1 MGQTIKISKGILELK
16 GSSLN
21 YSLTGSNNIVGPE
34 IEVNIPPI
42 WEGANN
48 SSTSEFLSPQLNTNL
63 PSYRPSISEITIGP
77 GKYGSKE
84 KDVGHYFRQRPY
96 NNRIFVSASD
106 SNTGAQITL
115 SLVSQSIVSGSGGT
129 YNTQEIGLN
138 DINVIFPDNATP
150 GNTASF
156 FIETSSN
163 FEIHEDITYDYVIK
177 ATDQHGRITV
187 LDQPDGNF
195 TFINHNDEYFLSNQ
209 LNISNTKESPFIIT
223 QSLVNGVSISSST
236 SPIDN
241 INNMEFDLGDEDSP
255 DFSLIPTIYI
265 KDRDRSNSTTLD
277 ISNIKLYGDL
287 SNSELFYNA
296 NLASYVTKVSSLS
309 NLLQFSSSNLVAN
322 NETASARY
330 FQLDLDPDL
339 LPSKLSA
346 KNSPYKLEISASDGS
361 STSDNPNMSSS
372 IILNVNNLDPVWSP
386 HDALI
391 QTTQKGIGSALK
403 ELEDY
408 NNSPDIFGSASDP
421 GGDNVT
427 LSFSLNPDTLG
438 STLVGDDFI
447 SSSINDSTP
456 TASYYLRTSS
466 QFPEYPSEPMDNN
479 ANIIFEITA
488 TDEVSPSPGTALITH
503 TIRVDAPPQF
513 STNTFTVTK
522 DESLAGDINTSYP
535 NSSDPNN
542 GGIGGSCDL
551 DTGSGFTITSN
562 DNRVQDSWFK
572 FTGNNATGGNAAT
585 FTIETSS
592 LFQRVDADI
601 TANLTV
607 TATDDR
613 SQEDTLNVTIQ
624 ITNEDTIEEVVPQPS
639 ELAFLVAPGITGST
653 SYLGNPVV
661 IASTSPQSNVYN
673 NFINPVPPGYPSLK
687 QLFTTDNPAK
697 INNNTINGFNIKS
710 FGTVG
715 DVDKS
720 PQFNSDTMLNQAGT
734 IILWWKING
743 GNPGAQRYW
752 FGTDGQLEIRGPST
766 TNDTLTFD
774 WGGSSAGTITNYFD
788 NSFNNVSTNDF
799 HQLAI
804 TWEGTDSGDRWDAYV
819 NKTHAINNDS
829 IAGVDYDSNIVKAGY
844 IGYSPSSGNSS
855 LAGDIDLAMMAYY
868 QTNLSTS
875 EITDFYH
882 AFSGSFNH

>member
-1 MGQTIKISKGILELK
+1 MGQTIKVSNGILELK
-16 GSSLN
+16 GSKLN
-21 YSLTGSNNIVGPE
+21 YHLSSSNNIVGPE
-34 IEVNIPPI
+34 VEVNIPPV
-42 WEGANN
+42 WEGANA
-48 SSTSEFLSPQLNTNL
+48 TDADFLPAQLNTNL
-63 PSYRPSISEITIGP
+63 PSYTPVTPGVLDGVYESEEKNVGNDFRLKP
-77 GKYGSKE
+77 YGSR
-84 KDVGHYFRQRPY
+84 VFM
-96 NNRIFVSASD
+96 SASD

-115 SLVSQSIVSGSGGT
+115 SLVSEIIVSGGIEGS
-129 YNTQEIGLN
+129 YNTQEISLN

-150 GNTASF
+150 GNTASY

-163 FEIHEDITYDYVIK
+163 FEIHEDIQYSYVIK

-187 LDQPDGNF
+187 LDNPSCDDDA
-195 TFINHNDEYFLSNQ
+195 INHNDEYLLYNKIQ
-209 LNISNTKESPFIIT
+209 IDNTPESPFIIT
-223 QSLVNGVSISSST
+223 QSDTVSISSST
-236 SPIDN
+236 TPNNN
-241 INNMEFDLGDEDSP
+241 ISEMEFNLGNEDSP
-255 DFSLIPTIYI
+255 NYNLIPAIYI
-265 KDRDRSNSTTLD
+265 KDRDRKPTFNSLIITD
-277 ISNIKLYGDL
+277 IKTNGDGFIPGLLYDL
-287 SNSELFYNA
+287 
-296 NLASYVTKVSSLS
+296 NLPSYVTKVSSSGGQDLS
-309 NLLQFSSSNLVAN
+309 SLLVFSSSNEVAN

-330 FQLDLDPDL
+330 FQLDLDPNL

-361 STSDNPNMSSS
+361 TTKTSSS

-386 HDALI
+386 HDSLI
-391 QTTQKGIGSALK
+391 QTSQKEIGSKLK
-403 ELEDY
+403 ELENY
-408 NNSPDIFGSASDP
+408 INSPYVFGSASDP

-438 STLVGDDFI
+438 STLVGDDFEYNA
-447 SSSINDSTP
+447 INNSTP

-466 QFPEYPSEPMDNN
+466 QFPEYPSNPMGDN
-479 ANIIFEITA
+479 ANITFEITA
-488 TDEVSPSPGTALITH
+488 TDEVSSSPGTALITH

-522 DESLAGDINTSYP
+522 NESLAGDIDTSYP
-535 NSSDPNN
+535 NSTDPDG
-542 GGIGGSCDL
+542 GGIGGSCNL

-562 DNRVQDSWFK
+562 DSRVQSNWFS
-572 FTGNNATGGNAAT
+572 FTGNDAINGAAAT
-585 FTIETSS
+585 FSIVTSS

-601 TANLTV
+601 TASLIVTASDDRFQEDHLTV
-607 TATDDR
+607 DLR
-613 SQEDTLNVTIQ
+613 
-624 ITNEDTIEEVVPQPS
+624 ITNEDTIEEIVPQHN

-653 SYLGNPVV
+653 LYLGNPVV
-661 IASTSPQSNVYN
+661 IASTAPQSNVYN
-673 NFINPVPPGYPSLK
+673 NFISPLPSGYPSSK
-687 QLFTTDNPAK
+687 QLFTTDIPAK

-710 FGTVG
+710 FGNIA
-715 DVDKS
+715 DIDKS
-720 PQFNSDTMLNQAGT
+720 PQFTSGTMLNQAGT

-743 GNPGAQRYW
+743 GNPGSQKYW

-774 WGGSSAGTITNYFD
+774 WGGGTAGTITNYFD
-788 NSFNNVSTNDF
+788 NSFNGVSTNDF

-819 NKTHAINNDS
+819 NKTHAINNDT

-844 IGYSPSSGNSS
+844 IGYSPSQSPNST
-855 LAGDIDLAMMAYY
+855 AGDIDLAMMAYY